1 MHFFKQ
7 VIRTRNIFLCELRL
21 FQECNM
27 VARNSLVA
35 AFAAFALI
43 GGATITSSAR
53 ASVLTAQWFDISSSS
68 PDVEHSIDG
77 VTTGLVLPTL
87 GPDGLPVRS
96 AASLAYPI
104 TSSNHIND
112 VNGANEILWW
122 TPHATVT
129 PDLGYPGT
137 VSIPFNQSGNLFPSG
152 FSFNGGAAGYLAAH
166 LFGTFVTPAGGT
178 ITVTTGSDDDL
189 WLYVDGSLL
198 VDNGGVHGFATT
210 PTTSSALS
218 AGTHTIDV
226 FFADR
231 HIVQSGL
238 FVDANITLSP
248 AVPEPASVALLGT
261 GLIGLSLARRR
272 RRQG

>member
-1 MHFFKQ
+1 M
-7 VIRTRNIFLCELRL
+7 TT
-21 FQECNM
+21 
-27 VARNSLVA
+27 RNSLITALAAAALTGGIIVA
-35 AFAAFALI
+35 APAQ
-43 GGATITSSAR
+43 
-53 ASVLTAQWFDISSSS
+53 ASLLTAQWFDIKASS

-87 GPDGLPVRS
+87 GPGGLPVRS
-96 AASLAYPI
+96 AASLAYPV

-122 TPHATVT
+122 TPHATVA

-152 FSFNGGAAGYLAAH
+152 FSFNGGAAGYLSAH

-189 WLYVDGSLL
+189 WLYVDGALL

-218 AGTHTIDV
+218 AGSHTIDI

-231 HIVQSGL
+231 HVVQSGL
-238 FVDANITLSP
+238 LVDANITLNP
-248 AVPEPASVALLGT
+248 AVPEPASLALLGT
-261 GLIGLSLARRR
+261 GVVGLALARRR
-272 RRQG
+272 RSRG